1 MDITRLK
8 CGWHCF
14 SPFLKF
20 EGGKGVATGLGVF
33 MVMLPIETLIAVVTW
48 FTAGKLLKVSSIS
61 SLIGL
66 SALLA
71 SSYIIEPEIS
81 GIGVHTPIWIISFI
95 IFYKHIP
102 NIVRII
108 KKEEGRVV

>member
-1 MDITRLK
+1 MV
-8 CGWHCF
+8 GHCF

-66 SALLA
+66 SVLFG
-71 SSYIIEPEIS
+71 IIP
-81 GIGVHTPIWIISFI
+81 F
-95 IFYKHIP
+95 F
-102 NIVRII
+102 
-108 KKEEGRVV
+108 

>member
-1 MDITRLK
+1 MWLVTALP
-8 CGWHCF
+8 
-14 SPFLKF
+14 PFLKF

-66 SALLA
+66 SVSFG

-81 GIGVHTPIWIISFI
+81 GIGVQHYMDYLI
-95 IFYKHIP
+95 H
-102 NIVRII
+102 NIL
-108 KKEEGRVV
+108 